1 MFIEVINKSGMANL
15 HQNMRHKS
23 SGVED
28 SGKMEKAWDCE
39 ECWNKY
45 VISIVRY
52 NEPISM

>member
-52 NEPISM
+52 NEPISI